1 VKVIDL
7 IALAAVLVIAVVSFY
22 RRDTMWLLI
31 AAIAIAIWGANRL
44 FGFNL

>member
-1 VKVIDL
+1 MKVIDL
-7 IALAAVLVIAVVSFY
+7 IALAGVVVIAVVSFY

-31 AAIAIAIWGANRL
+31 AAIAIAIWGTNRF